1 MENKLDFVI
10 RNTEQTDMDFWF
22 YLDKHLSIVDGSVKI
37 NGTAEPN
44 ANPVTGVVLPYL
56 NLGEYITFEYV
67 VKINS
72 PSTTTAVTDSAEFL
86 YTVTDP
92 DNEFTIQNL
101 APSETLTVEFDVKVN

>member
-56 NLGEYITFEYV
+56 NLGESITFEYD
-67 VKINS
+67 VKINR
-72 PSTTTAVTDSAEFL
+72 PPTTTAVTDSAEFL